1 MCHQPDTNRAS
12 TMTAHR
18 TIANRAPAWQS
29 WLARARRKP
38 LMLSLVYAGI
48 IAYASLYSATVW
60 QDRGLD
66 VFAFLEGR
74 WPRYWT
80 WQDAWFNVVAYT
92 PLGFLLTLSPTHRTW
107 PWARV
112 LLPLGLGFLLSGSL
126 EALQT
131 FIPGRVSSGLDL
143 ALNTAGTLL
152 GSLLAL
158 FSGPRLLAFAGDLRR
173 QMAVHR
179 LSAETGI
186 SLLWLWLFAQISPET
201 LFFGLGDLRGLLSLP
216 PALPFSPEI
225 YSQLESAIVTM
236 QTLVMAFLVQ
246 AVLQR
251 LGLRWLSI
259 ASSVLAMLALG
270 VLIRIA
276 ASWLLIGPTSGVA
289 EPARWVAL
297 TPGGLQGLGLGI
309 ALALPA
315 LLLPGRWQPPVAAML
330 LMAATVLVN
339 LMPINPYSV
348 SALTVWRQGHFLN
361 FNGLTRLIAALWPY
375 LTLIFLVWTD
385 RRRNVPMAPGSP
397 L

>member
-1 MCHQPDTNRAS
+1 
-12 TMTAHR
+12 MTKP
-18 TIANRAPAWQS
+18 TGIDKPVPLWQS

-38 LMLSLVYAGI
+38 LMLSLVYACI
-48 IAYASLYSATVW
+48 IAYASLYSATEW

-66 VFAFLEGR
+66 IFAFLEGR

-80 WQDAWFNVVAYT
+80 WQDVWFNVIAYA
-92 PLGFLLTLSPTHRTW
+92 PLGFLLTLSPAHRSW
-107 PWARV
+107 PWARILV
-112 LLPLGLGFLLSGSL
+112 PLAAGFLLSASL

-131 FIPGRVSSGLDL
+131 LIPGRVSSSLDL
-143 ALNTAGTLL
+143 ALNSAGTLL

-158 FSGPRLLAFAGDLRR
+158 FSGPSLLAFAGDLRR
-173 QMAVHR
+173 KMAVHR

-186 SLLWLWLFAQISPET
+186 ILLWLWLFAQISPET
-201 LFFGLGDLRGLLSLP
+201 VFFGLGDLRGLLALP

-225 YSQLESAIVTM
+225 YSQLESAVVTM
-236 QTLVMAFLVQ
+236 QTLVVAFLVQ

-251 LGLRWLSI
+251 LGLHWLTI
-259 ASSVLAMLALG
+259 AGSVLAILLLG
-270 VLIRIA
+270 VLTRIS
-276 ASWLLIGPTSGVA
+276 ASWLLIGSMTLDA
-289 EPARWVAL
+289 ETARWVAL
-297 TPGGLQGLGLGI
+297 TPGGLQGLAIGLV
-309 ALALPA
+309 LALPA

-339 LMPINPYSV
+339 LMPTNPYSI

-385 RRRNVPMAPGSP
+385 RRRSISSESASP

>member
-1 MCHQPDTNRAS
+1 
-12 TMTAHR
+12 MTKP
-18 TIANRAPAWQS
+18 TGIDKPVPLWQS

-38 LMLSLVYAGI
+38 LMLSLVYACI
-48 IAYASLYSATVW
+48 IAYASLYSATAW

-66 VFAFLEGR
+66 IFAFLEGR

-80 WQDAWFNVVAYT
+80 WQDVWFNVIAYA
-92 PLGFLLTLSPTHRTW
+92 PLGFLLTLSPAHRSW
-107 PWARV
+107 PWARILV
-112 LLPLGLGFLLSGSL
+112 PLAAGFLLSSSL

-131 FIPGRVSSGLDL
+131 LIPGRVSSSLDL
-143 ALNTAGTLL
+143 ALNSAGTLL

-158 FSGPRLLAFAGDLRR
+158 FSGPSLLAFAGNLRR
-173 QMAVHR
+173 KMAVHR

-186 SLLWLWLFAQISPET
+186 ILLWLWLFAQISPET
-201 LFFGLGDLRGLLSLP
+201 VFFGLGDLRGLLALP

-225 YSQLESAIVTM
+225 YSQLESAVVTM
-236 QTLVMAFLVQ
+236 QTLVVAFLVQ

-251 LGLRWLSI
+251 LGLHWLTI
-259 ASSVLAMLALG
+259 AGSVLAILLLG
-270 VLIRIA
+270 VLTRIS
-276 ASWLLIGPTSGVA
+276 ASWLLIGSMTLDA
-289 EPARWVAL
+289 ETARWVAL
-297 TPGGLQGLGLGI
+297 TPGGLQGLAIGLV
-309 ALALPA
+309 LALPA

-339 LMPINPYSV
+339 LMPTNPYSI

-385 RRRNVPMAPGSP
+385 RRRSISSESASP

>member
-1 MCHQPDTNRAS
+1 
-12 TMTAHR
+12 MTKP
-18 TIANRAPAWQS
+18 TGIDKPVPLWQS

-38 LMLSLVYAGI
+38 LMLSLVYACI
-48 IAYASLYSATVW
+48 IAYASLYSATTW

-66 VFAFLEGR
+66 IFAFLEGR

-80 WQDAWFNVVAYT
+80 WQDVWFNVIAYA
-92 PLGFLLTLSPTHRTW
+92 PLGFLLTLSPAHRSW
-107 PWARV
+107 PWARILV
-112 LLPLGLGFLLSGSL
+112 PLAAGFLLSASL

-131 FIPGRVSSGLDL
+131 LIPGRVSSSLDL
-143 ALNTAGTLL
+143 ALNSAGTLL

-158 FSGPRLLAFAGDLRR
+158 FSGPSLLAFAGDLRR
-173 QMAVHR
+173 KMAVHR

-186 SLLWLWLFAQISPET
+186 ILLWLWLFAQISPET
-201 LFFGLGDLRGLLSLP
+201 VFFGLGDLRGLLALP

-225 YSQLESAIVTM
+225 YSQLESAVVTM
-236 QTLVMAFLVQ
+236 QTLVVAFLVQ

-251 LGLRWLSI
+251 LGLHWLTI
-259 ASSVLAMLALG
+259 AGSVLAILLLG
-270 VLIRIA
+270 VLTRIS
-276 ASWLLIGPTSGVA
+276 ASWLLIGSMTLDA
-289 EPARWVAL
+289 ETARWVAL
-297 TPGGLQGLGLGI
+297 TPGGLQGLAIGLV
-309 ALALPA
+309 LALPA

-339 LMPINPYSV
+339 LMPTNPYSV
-348 SALTVWRQGHFLN
+348 SALSVWRQGHFLN

-385 RRRNVPMAPGSP
+385 RRRSISSESASP

>member
-1 MCHQPDTNRAS
+1 
-12 TMTAHR
+12 MTKP
-18 TIANRAPAWQS
+18 TGIDKPVPLWQS

-38 LMLSLVYAGI
+38 LMLSLVYACI
-48 IAYASLYSATVW
+48 IAYASLYSATTW

-66 VFAFLEGR
+66 IFAFLEGR

-80 WQDAWFNVVAYT
+80 WQDVWFNVIAYA
-92 PLGFLLTLSPTHRTW
+92 PLGFLLTLSPAHRSW
-107 PWARV
+107 PWARILV
-112 LLPLGLGFLLSGSL
+112 PLAAGFLLSASL

-131 FIPGRVSSGLDL
+131 LIPGRVSSSLDL
-143 ALNTAGTLL
+143 ALNSAGTLL

-158 FSGPRLLAFAGDLRR
+158 FSGPSLLAFAGDLRR
-173 QMAVHR
+173 KMAVHR

-186 SLLWLWLFAQISPET
+186 ILLWLWLFAQISPET
-201 LFFGLGDLRGLLSLP
+201 VFFGLGDLRGLLALP

-225 YSQLESAIVTM
+225 YSQLESAVVTM
-236 QTLVMAFLVQ
+236 QTLVVAFLVQ

-251 LGLRWLSI
+251 LGLHWLTI
-259 ASSVLAMLALG
+259 AGSVLAILLLG
-270 VLIRIA
+270 VLTRIS
-276 ASWLLIGPTSGVA
+276 ASWLLIGSMTLDA
-289 EPARWVAL
+289 ETARWVAL
-297 TPGGLQGLGLGI
+297 TPGGLQGLAIGLV
-309 ALALPA
+309 LALPA

-339 LMPINPYSV
+339 LMPTNPYSI

-385 RRRNVPMAPGSP
+385 RRRSISSESASP

>member
-1 MCHQPDTNRAS
+1 MSAD
-12 TMTAHR
+12 R
-18 TIANRAPAWQS
+18 TPLWQS

-38 LMLSLVYAGI
+38 LMLSLVYACI
-48 IAYASLYSATVW
+48 IAYASLYSSTAW

-66 VFAFLEGR
+66 IFAFLEGR

-80 WQDAWFNVVAYT
+80 WQDAWFNVIAYV
-92 PLGFLLTLSPTHRTW
+92 PLGFLLTLSPAHRTW

-112 LLPLGLGFLLSGSL
+112 LLPLGLGLLLSASL

-143 ALNTAGTLL
+143 VLNTAGTLL
-152 GSLLAL
+152 GILLAL
-158 FSGPRLLAFAGDLRR
+158 FSGPRLLAFSGELRR

-186 SLLWLWLFAQISPET
+186 TLLWFWLFAQISPET
-201 LFFGLGDLRGLLSLP
+201 VFFGLGDLRGLLSLP

-225 YSQLESAIVTM
+225 YSQLEAAVVTM
-236 QTLVMAFLVQ
+236 QTLVVAFLVQ

-251 LGLRWLSI
+251 LGLRWFSI
-259 ASSVLAMLALG
+259 ATSVLAILTLG
-270 VLIRIA
+270 VLIRIT
-276 ASWLLIGPTSGVA
+276 ASWLLIGQANGISET
-289 EPARWVAL
+289 ARWVAL
-297 TPGGLQGLGLGI
+297 TPGGLQGLGLGL

-315 LLLPGRWQPPVAAML
+315 LMLPGRWQPPVAAML
-330 LMAATVLVN
+330 LMAATVIVN
-339 LMPINPYSV
+339 LMPTNPYSV
-348 SALTVWRQGHFLN
+348 SALTIWRQGHFLN

-385 RRRNVPMAPGSP
+385 RRRGAPVTSGSP